1 MSYAHVHAPAERRSV
16 LDRRKESSGEQ
27 IRAFPV
33 TQQWHEA
40 SLDALLR
47 SSCGTVLV
55 GVPRRRARLR
65 WAPERRKKARREWGK
80 EGRRGSVN
88 IYGNY
93 RPSPERRG
101 EKIWNKGIARGG
113 YIATHRFVFMKIQ
126 EQIVTD
132 KYTKKKGKKK
142 ELKGEKGQE
151 EDTKRNGRHKEK
163 EKQGKGREEK
173 KRKEER
179 KGREEKEK
187 RKEKGKRSNGKKK
200 GGTTKTAK
208 VRKKGSTSSG
218 VTHRTNECL
227 LHARN
232 LCRTS

>member
-1 MSYAHVHAPAERRSV
+1 MPTYTHRPKEGQCWTEGR
-16 LDRRKESSGEQ
+16 ESSGEQ

-47 SSCGTVLV
+47 SSCGHHAVLFWLACLA
-55 GVPRRRARLR
+55 GELACGEPRR
-65 WAPERRKKARREWGK
+65 EGRRQGGSEGRR

-113 YIATHRFVFMKIQ
+113 YIATHHFVFMKIQ

-132 KYTKKKGKKK
+132 KYTKKKGK
-142 ELKGEKGQE
+142 EKG
-151 EDTKRNGRHKEK
+151 T
-163 EKQGKGREEK
+163 
-173 KRKEER
+173 
-179 KGREEKEK
+179 
-187 RKEKGKRSNGKKK
+187 
-200 GGTTKTAK
+200 
-208 VRKKGSTSSG
+208 
-218 VTHRTNECL
+218 
-227 LHARN
+227 
-232 LCRTS
+232 